1 MLTTGLES
9 PIMNVNSPQGRW
21 NKYDGVYGTH
31 NQPVQS
37 IYLLK
42 MKVSKYTQYV
52 YVNIYI
58 YSREMKF
65 IN

>member
-58 YSREMKF
+58 
-65 IN
+65 